1 MLPLKRIIIHRIH
14 LQVKDHQVLDM
25 AHLLLPTTTLLQLLL
40 LLHIQTRDMV
50 IYQLDLLPRTIMHHH
65 PRHLTY
71 LQPMDMLLLLLTLRQ
86 LVVGIIPIQLL
97 LRATEVLRPR
107 IPLLAMEHHTLI
119 PLTVTVTPTTINPH
133 LLHIILILNTTLLRI
148 TPTTPLLLQE
158 DIPNPPHKGTHNPL
172 LRLTI
177 QPRKGID
184 LMYPLLLIH
193 DDHLLLLRD
202 KDKGSID
209 HHRDRVVKLGICWLG
224 LYVPRL
230 TVMMA
235 NG

>member
-107 IPLLAMEHHTLI
+107 IPLLAMEHHPLI
-119 PLTVTVTPTTINPH
+119 PLTVTVTTTTINPH
-133 LLHIILILNTTLLRI
+133 LRRITLIQDTTLLRI
-148 TPTTPLLLQE
+148 MDTTPLLPLQE
-158 DIPNPPHKGTHNPL
+158 DIPNPHLQDTPNPL
-172 LRLTI
+172 LHLTI
-177 QPRKGID
+177 QPLRGIGR
-184 LMYPLLLIH
+184 MYL
-193 DDHLLLLRD
+193 
-202 KDKGSID
+202 
-209 HHRDRVVKLGICWLG
+209 
-224 LYVPRL
+224 
-230 TVMMA
+230 
-235 NG
+235 